1 MTTAHIALGF
11 LAAFALASI
20 AAVVEQ
26 IADWRADRRADR
38 RTPPDLVDLRA
49 VHADD
54 QLLDR
59 IGTGEPPWFNDDPPT
74 VELKAWRDEI
84 DLGLDDYVSQWRRA
98 LWPGQQR

>member
-59 IGTGEPPWFNDDPPT
+59 IGTGEPPWFDDEPT
-74 VELKAWRDEI
+74 TVALKTWRDEI
-84 DLGLDDYVSQWRRA
+84 ERGLDDHVSQWRRA

>member
-1 MTTAHIALGF
+1 MTAAHIALGF

-20 AAVVEQ
+20 PAVVEQ

-59 IGTGEPPWFNDDPPT
+59 IGTGEPPWFDDEPT
-74 VELKAWRDEI
+74 TVALKTWRDEI
-84 DLGLDDYVSQWRRA
+84 ERSLDDHVSQWRRA
-98 LWPGQQR
+98 LRPGQQ